1 MRILLVFFMFAVLP
15 AIGHNYTSDNAGDSP
30 VSFYYSATD
39 RALVL
44 DCTDNIN
51 HKIIIDV
58 YNLTGGSIVKMEVEL
73 YAEKSNLIP
82 LELKAGLYIIC
93 ITENGKTTSKKIMIK

>member
-1 MRILLVFFMFAVLP
+1 MFAFLP
-15 AIGHNYTSDNAGDSP
+15 VKGDIISSDNMGDSP
-30 VSFYYSATD
+30 VSFYYSAID
-39 RALVL
+39 RSLVL

-73 YAEKSNLIP
+73 FAEKSNLVP
-82 LELKAGLYIIC
+82 LDLKPGLYIIC

>member
-1 MRILLVFFMFAVLP
+1 MRILLVIFMLAFLP
-15 AIGHNYTSDNAGDSP
+15 VKGHNYISDNTGDSP
-30 VSFYYSATD
+30 VSFYYSAVD
-39 RALVL
+39 RSLVL

-82 LELKAGLYIIC
+82 LDLKAGLYIIC